1 MTEKCYEL
9 FLSGI
14 GAEATKKQYQY
25 HLKRFLKET
34 KLRSHTALLDLDDE
48 TRQDLVERY
57 VLMLKK
63 RNLRKPSIKNA
74 ICAIELFFDM
84 NKKIIHKKILRK
96 MISSQGDYIPGGEK
110 AYTDEDVRKML
121 LETHDTRSKALIH
134 FMASTASRPA
144 AIDDPVLTFRNL
156 RPMERGCAAIYIYE
170 DSKEHYWGFL
180 TPEAMKA
187 VLDYR
192 DERVRDSEKISKDS
206 PIFRADYRF
215 GDEPVKPLHHDN
227 ASQIIRRIVQKS
239 KIERIKS
246 GYRFDK
252 ALNTA
257 FRKRFDTIVKSTN
270 GINPHLAEKLMGH
283 SVSIPLDNTYFD
295 PELDRL
301 FKEFVK
307 IIPAL
312 TVDESLKLKSEIK
325 AKNDL
330 IKKQESEK
338 DQLIKDF
345 SERLS
350 NTEKILKHFNLE
362 GN

>member
-1 MTEKCYEL
+1 
-9 FLSGI
+9 
-14 GAEATKKQYQY
+14 
-25 HLKRFLKET
+25 
-34 KLRSHTALLDLDDE
+34 
-48 TRQDLVERY
+48 
-57 VLMLKK
+57 
-63 RNLRKPSIKNA
+63 
-74 ICAIELFFDM
+74 
-84 NKKIIHKKILRK
+84 

-121 LETHDTRSKALIH
+121 LETREIRSKALIH
-134 FMASTASRPA
+134 FMASTASRPG

-156 RPMERGCAAIYIYE
+156 RPMELGCGAIFIYQ
-170 DSKEHYWGFL
+170 DSKEHYWGLL

-192 DERVRDSEKISKDS
+192 DERVKDGEKISKDS

-215 GDEPVKPLHHDN
+215 GDEPVKPLHRDN

-257 FRKRFDTIVKSTN
+257 FRKRFDTIVKSIN

-301 FKEFVK
+301 FEEFVK

-312 TVDESLKLKSEIK
+312 TVDESLKLKAEIK

-338 DQLIKDF
+338 DQSIKDI
-345 SERLS
+345 SERLA
-350 NTEKILKHFNLE
+350 NAEKILSHLNLDK
-362 GN
+362 N